1 VLHLA
6 VLNGLYDVVRWIV
19 PVYDRVLSVPKGWIA
34 QVLDTT
40 DADDQTIRD
49 RAVEDGDE
57 QAFID
62 WMDAWRSTLE

>member
-1 VLHLA
+1 M
-6 VLNGLYDVVRWIV
+6 YDVVRWLV
-19 PVYDRVLSVPKGWIA
+19 PVYDRVLSVPKGRIVR
-34 QVLDTT
+34 VLDTK
-40 DADDQTIRD
+40 DDEGQTIRD